1 MEFLGGAAAQ
11 DKAIDMINHSLPS
24 DPIRL
29 IAYTFDYGPIVVA
42 LCTARANSPTRLI
55 HVVLDKASTKTGP
68 AKQQNPM
75 ARQLL
80 NAGIEVRLSTG
91 NLLTPTH
98 AEAGRQQKLG
108 SLVGAQHAKSICVG
122 KVAIIGSTNFTVS
135 SRANH
140 EWSVCFPMDEETSEN
155 YVECFN
161 ACWNNAQ
168 AVTSEELV
176 DAMNERTRVAALKA
190 RH

>member
-1 MEFLGGAAAQ
+1 MTFPRMEFLGGAAAQ

-68 AKQQNPM
+68 SRQQNPM

-91 NLLTPTH
+91 ELLTPIY
-98 AEAGRQQKLG
+98 AKAGRQ
-108 SLVGAQHAKSICVG
+108 
-122 KVAIIGSTNFTVS
+122 
-135 SRANH
+135 
-140 EWSVCFPMDEETSEN
+140 
-155 YVECFN
+155 
-161 ACWNNAQ
+161 
-168 AVTSEELV
+168 
-176 DAMNERTRVAALKA
+176 
-190 RH
+190 